1 MRSYGLKPRLIVIA
15 FLDEVIARADVEQD
29 EDTGDKAETRL
40 RVGPIYRDYAEYAED
55 YFQAEYGMGYF
66 EESAEET
73 VQNGLPVRCLQLRC
87 EAISGPKIQVLT
99 WVFETELGAV
109 AVQLECFAD
118 KFDKYEKDFL
128 KVVKSFRPIERTQ
141 SLGLDS
147 STGSFLSFFALD
159 ELSPEDRTLRRKEQE
174 RQEWAK
180 LSADM
185 PAGWKALEIDGVHV
199 LTHAD
204 EKHAAKVVE
213 LVNAVRQWLDQT
225 FPEVGKGEYTRTPI
239 VRICKDNDEAGL
251 MLSGTGGIGSS
262 TLTTFKD
269 SYGGSESSQWGVVA
283 QVTMMLWFQDKD
295 PMLWIYMPAWLRTGL
310 MSVMRAAEVKGK
322 KLEFNA
328 DYWAELVKT
337 YLLEPGSDQ
346 TVAARSLMTIP
357 LKEFLESAQLQY
369 DSMCLV
375 RLLVTTRSKKHKQV
389 LPSYLASLDGVLTE
403 ILAERRGELSAENRE
418 TPKNEAEEELFF
430 EEEKKRAEER
440 SGRLREET
448 LSRAFAGWT
457 EGDWKDFET
466 EFTKSK

>member
-1 MRSYGLKPRLIVIA
+1 
-15 FLDEVIARADVEQD
+15 
-29 EDTGDKAETRL
+29 
-40 RVGPIYRDYAEYAED
+40 
-55 YFQAEYGMGYF
+55 
-66 EESAEET
+66 
-73 VQNGLPVRCLQLRC
+73 
-87 EAISGPKIQVLT
+87 
-99 WVFETELGAV
+99 
-109 AVQLECFAD
+109 
-118 KFDKYEKDFL
+118 
-128 KVVKSFRPIERTQ
+128 
-141 SLGLDS
+141 
-147 STGSFLSFFALD
+147 
-159 ELSPEDRTLRRKEQE
+159 
-174 RQEWAK
+174 
-180 LSADM
+180 
-185 PAGWKALEIDGVHV
+185 
-199 LTHAD
+199 
-204 EKHAAKVVE
+204 
-213 LVNAVRQWLDQT
+213 
-225 FPEVGKGEYTRTPI
+225 
-239 VRICKDNDEAGL
+239 
-251 MLSGTGGIGSS
+251 
-262 TLTTFKD
+262 
-269 SYGGSESSQWGVVA
+269 
-283 QVTMMLWFQDKD
+283 MLWFQDKD